1 MTANIQN
8 NLDQYDKYYEAL
20 QDKETAKGL
29 NIILGV
35 SSTGIFCRPG
45 CPARLPLRKNCLFF
59 ENVSGALQQGLRPC
73 KRCYPLGGKHA
84 DLDRVIESILATP
97 DSDWSEKGLKDKG
110 YAPTTLRRQFKRHT
124 GFGLKDF
131 VRWVRLGR
139 ASSALS
145 KGESVIMAQL
155 DAGFESA
162 SGFRAAFGEMFGMP
176 PAKSK
181 MAVHSPL
188 CVAWH
193 ETPFGRMVSIADDEA
208 LYMLEFTNR
217 VKMLDQIKRL
227 HRLHAR
233 PIITGRKKMSEQIET
248 ELKAYFKGE
257 LQHFETPFILTG
269 TDFQKQTWHQL
280 SQIPYGETRSYA
292 DLAVAV
298 GNEKAVRAVAGSNAK
313 NGLALIVPCH
323 RVIAKDGTL
332 GGYAGGLDRKRAL
345 LRLEGASFKDG

>member
-1 MTANIQN
+1 MNTQTQN
-8 NLDQYDKYYEAL
+8 DKLYEAL
-20 QDKETAKGL
+20 KDKNAAKGL

-35 SSTGIFCRPG
+35 TSTGIFCRPG

-59 ENVSGALQQGLRPC
+59 DDVSGALQAGLRPC

-84 DLDRVIESILATP
+84 DLDKLIHLIITDP
-97 DSDWSEKGLKDKG
+97 DSDWSENGLKEKG

-131 VRWVRLGR
+131 IRWVRLGR
-139 ASSALS
+139 ASSSLS

-155 DAGFESA
+155 EAGFESA
-162 SGFRAAFGEMFGMP
+162 SGFRSAFGEMFGTP

-181 MAVHSPL
+181 LNPDSPL
-188 CVAWH
+188 CVSWH

-217 VKMLDQIKRL
+217 VKMLGQIKRL
-227 HRLHAR
+227 HRLHGR
-233 PIITGRKKMSEQIET
+233 PIVTGRKKMSEQIEV
-248 ELKAYFKGE
+248 ELNDYFKGA
-257 LQHFETPFILTG
+257 LQNFETPFILTG
-269 TDFQKQTWHQL
+269 TDFQKQTWKQL
-280 SQIPYGETRSYA
+280 CQIPYGEMRSYA

-345 LRLEGASFKDG
+345 LRLEGATFKD